1 MINIIDLHENDYER
15 MEGEFFCECFD
26 KKMDIDYDKD
36 MSLEDVDKA
45 IKRFYDVY
53 SKLLTTLCK
62 HTTSYCKDTMEICP
76 DVDYKKDLYNLNN
89 DLQILNY
96 IGFTRLKLELYKN
109 DVAFNLMGWCDWAEE
124 KDLQWIIY
132 SGKIVYVGPWYDF
145 DIDSPG
151 LNSAICNYCSR

>member
-26 KKMDIDYDKD
+26 QKMQIEYDKT

-45 IKRFYDVY
+45 IKQFYDVY
-53 SKLLTTLCK
+53 SNLLDMLCK
-62 HTTSYCKDTMEICP
+62 YTTSYCKDTMEICP
-76 DVDYKKDLYNLNN
+76 DVDYKEDLYNLNN

-124 KDLQWIIY
+124 EELQWIIY
-132 SGKIVYVGPWYDF
+132 NDKLIYVGPWYDF
-145 DIDSPG
+145 TM
-151 LNSAICNYCSR
+151 NSKNLYDELFNYCVR